1 MICSHYCRCCVN
13 IRYQRQIIVA
23 IIVDE
28 YDIII
33 LLTSKCFSEVWGIPV
48 PKEILCVLK
57 LVYLSVT
64 TYLSSKSCT
73 IKIISAIRYGL
84 TVKRFGMIRRILTP
98 SFNKSTFISFK

>member
-64 TYLSSKSCT
+64 TYLSFTSCT
-73 IKIISAIRYGL
+73 IKII
-84 TVKRFGMIRRILTP
+84 KRDSLWPDRKEIWNDSSYFDYEL
-98 SFNKSTFISFK
+98 